1 MSYNYNIKE
10 FIERMIVMKIYDSDI
25 RSLLLDSFLEIDE
38 YTNEED
44 TVVINELDV
53 CSGIS
58 RVDIAV
64 INGKLHGYEIK
75 SMQDNLDRLPY
86 QMESYN
92 QIFDTM
98 TIVAYEDHI
107 KKIKAIVPKWWEIK
121 SVSHKKEQFILKT
134 IRLGKQN
141 SNINVYNVAML
152 LWKDEMIDLLLSHSN
167 IIKGYKS
174 KTRSE
179 LAHMIEQYI
188 DTQIVLDWVRNTLK
202 NRQGWKAV
210 SLQMLNDD

>member
-1 MSYNYNIKE
+1 
-10 FIERMIVMKIYDSDI
+10 MKIYDSDI
-25 RSLLLDSFLEIDE
+25 RSLLLNSFLEIDE
-38 YTNEED
+38 YINEED

-58 RVDIAV
+58 RIDVAV
-64 INGKLHGYEIK
+64 INGKIHGYEIK

-86 QMESYN
+86 QIESYN

-121 SVSHKKEQFILKT
+121 AISQKNEQFIMKT
-134 IRLGKQN
+134 VRSGKQN
-141 SNINVYNVAML
+141 SNINIHNVAML

-167 IIKGYKS
+167 LTRGYKS
-174 KTRSE
+174 KTRNE
-179 LAHMIEQYI
+179 LAKLIEKHI
-188 DTQIVLDWVRNTLK
+188 DSTVILDYVRNTLK
-202 NRQGWKAV
+202 YRQDWKAV